1 MSAIFLKPGGPAE
14 EHELRRRFHYVDE
27 PGAGF
32 SFPCDE
38 QGNPLPG
45 LSPAALANYDLC
57 LSLTQ
62 AERMVDEG
70 VVTETWRRYEP
81 PVIQCLRCPGEVML
95 SDAWLSTCLRCGADY
110 NGSGQLLAPRHLWGE
125 ETGEHP
131 ADLLQ
136 I

>member
-1 MSAIFLKPGGPAE
+1 MSTIFLKPGRRVE

-32 SFPCDE
+32 SFPCDS
-38 QGNPLPG
+38 QGQPLPG
-45 LSPAALANYDLC
+45 LSPAALANYAAC

-62 AERMVDEG
+62 AERMADEG
-70 VVTETWRRYEP
+70 VVDEIWQHYEP
-81 PVIQCLRCPGEVML
+81 PIIQCLRCQGEVTL
-95 SDAWLSTCLRCGADY
+95 WDAWLSTCPNCGADY
-110 NGSGQLLAPRHLWGE
+110 NGSGQLLAHRSLWGE

-131 ADLLQ
+131 TDLLT

>member
-1 MSAIFLKPGGPAE
+1 MSAVFLSPGRQVE
-14 EHELRRRFHYVDE
+14 EHELRRNFHYVDE

-32 SFPCDE
+32 SFPCDS
-38 QGNPLPG
+38 QGNLLPG
-45 LSPAALANYDLC
+45 LSPTALSNYDTC
-57 LSLTQ
+57 LRLAE

-70 VVTETWRRYEP
+70 VVDEVQSHYEP
-81 PVIQCLRCPGEVML
+81 PVIQCLRCQSEVTL
-95 SDAWLSTCLRCGADY
+95 ADAWLSTCSRCGADY

-131 ADLLQ
+131 ADLLT